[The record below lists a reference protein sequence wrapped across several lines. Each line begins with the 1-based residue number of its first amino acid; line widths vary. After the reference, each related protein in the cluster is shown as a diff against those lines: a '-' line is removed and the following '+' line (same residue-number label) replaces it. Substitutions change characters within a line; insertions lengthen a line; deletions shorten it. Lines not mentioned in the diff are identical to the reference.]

1 MAGCLPSNC
10 DCSICDL
17 EPDAGAS
24 IVANMKIFLA
34 LVLLVLMGLVVF
46 SLVKGIV
53 AFLKTTKIDLETGEG
68 STATDMQLAQNKAMF
83 ARIKYQALAI
93 VVVAIILAVSR

>member
-1 MAGCLPSNC
+1 MNYILVP
-10 DCSICDL
+10 
-17 EPDAGAS
+17 
-24 IVANMKIFLA
+24 
-34 LVLLVLMGLVVF
+34 VLLVLMGLVAY
-46 SLVKGIV
+46 SLIRGII

-93 VVVAIILAVSR
+93 AVVAIILAASR